1 MTTSTTQPVTVDV
14 GGSGTAGLADVFEY
28 VAGVDS
34 GSGAAGRSSA
44 ALIDS
49 SLGTSW
55 FGDVGGVLDV
65 ALWGAVCVLIVLAV
79 RLASR
84 RLGHRYLWRA
94 FGVPLFVVAL
104 FFFYENLGR
113 VLPASV

>member
-1 MTTSTTQPVTVDV
+1 MSAVPARLDSPTSSSTWPASTVE
-14 GGSGTAGLADVFEY
+14 AGPL
-28 VAGVDS
+28 
-34 GSGAAGRSSA
+34 GRSSA
-44 ALIDS
+44 ALLDS
-49 SLGTSW
+49 SLGASW
-55 FGDVGGVLDV
+55 FGDLGGVLDV
-65 ALWGAVCVLIVLAV
+65 ALWGGVCVLIVLAV